1 MQTEFI
7 MPRVVDG
14 KAAGSVPARNGE
26 LADFST
32 DHCVLL
38 LSAMRMDEEA
48 IGRQRG

>member
-32 DHCVLL
+32 DRRVLL
-38 LSAMRMDEEA
+38 LFFFFFFFFFFL
-48 IGRQRG
+48 